1 MALHQ
6 KVQEFEET
14 ILLSAADPADIS
26 PGRSF
31 RRLDPFKSESISVQL
46 FSTPAQFSP
55 IPATRSLQET
65 VGKWLE
71 PTFELP
77 AGTDRAIITW
87 ESTKKKEEAAR
98 RN

>member
-55 IPATRSLQET
+55 IPASSDSSKFAGNSREM
-65 VGKWLE
+65 
-71 PTFELP
+71 
-77 AGTDRAIITW
+77 AGTYV
-87 ESTKKKEEAAR
+87 
-98 RN
+98 